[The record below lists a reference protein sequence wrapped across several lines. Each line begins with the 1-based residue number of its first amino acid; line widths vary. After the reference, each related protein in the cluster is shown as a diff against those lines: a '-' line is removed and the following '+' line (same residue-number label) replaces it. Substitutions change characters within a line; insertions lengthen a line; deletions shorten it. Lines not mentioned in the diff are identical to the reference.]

1 MSSKQRKLGMG
12 QGLKAVLGNVAN
24 LTPRPE
30 LNTQQSS
37 NRYVS
42 LADIVPN
49 PEQPRKHFDEE
60 KLQELSANIAVL
72 GILTPL
78 TLRKLP
84 SGTYQIIAGERR
96 FRAAKM
102 AGLKQVPAFV
112 MEVNEDLHSLEL
124 AIVEN
129 LQREDLN
136 PIELAHSFQH
146 LLEEYN
152 YTHEKLSERLSK
164 SRATITNVLRLLKL
178 PPQIQALLRDR
189 QITEG
194 HARAILALDQE
205 EKQMQVCEQIL
216 SENLSVRATE
226 QLCNTL
232 KNQSQLDNSIPQTIN
247 KAQTK
252 VFLDYDDKLSA
263 YFQSKVQLRGNNERG
278 KIIIEY
284 NSASQLKELLAQWG
298 INV

>member
-30 LNTQQSS
+30 LNAQQAS

-298 INV
+298 IDV

>member
-84 SGTYQIIAGERR
+84 SGIYQIIAGERR

-232 KNQSQLDNSIPQTIN
+232 KNQSQLDNSTSKTIN

-263 YFQSKVQLRGNNERG
+263 YFQSKVQLKGNNERG

-284 NSASQLKELLAQWG
+284 NSASQLKELLSQWG
-298 INV
+298 IDV